1 MTSWFFSNNDFY
13 GYFINDIPEQEV
25 IDVANAFILPNE
37 YYVQNTLL
45 SRIQTLC
52 TDGSTSLTQ
61 VTTHALGMDL
71 NGLIVNLQGTTT
83 DGSATCKVFIDPS
96 QAA

>member
-1 MTSWFFSNNDFY
+1 MTSWFVTNGNLY
-13 GYFINDIPEQEV
+13 GYFINDVPEQEV
-25 IDVANAFILPNE
+25 IDLANAFVLPNS

-45 SRIQTLC
+45 SKLQTLC

-71 NGLIVNLQGTTT
+71 NGLILNIQ
-83 DGSATCKVFIDPS
+83 
-96 QAA
+96 